1 MKSTVFG
8 GAIGAIAAMFCVAP
22 AGAQSLADRVARA
35 PDGRIRM
42 TFAARPGICANGAG
56 YSIRR
61 RSDEDREWECDPGPV
76 RVVLTKD
83 GSDITRV
90 RTYVGGRW
98 RAGSTSVDLGTVATA
113 EAAGYLVALA
123 ERTEGR
129 LSRDALRPVTM
140 ANGTDVWPTVIR
152 IARDRSRERQ
162 TRRSAA
168 QWLGIVAGDAI
179 VEREGPGSIDD
190 STRED
195 KEQAVFALS
204 QLRTEEAI
212 PALIEVARTHR
223 DPILRRRA
231 LFWLGQKDDGRAV
244 DLFEEILRSR

>member
-1 MKSTVFG
+1 MKSTLFG
-8 GAIGAIAAMFCVAP
+8 GAIGAFATMFYVAS
-22 AGAQSLADRVARA
+22 AGAQSLADRVERA

-42 TFAARPGICANGAG
+42 TFAARPGICVNGDG
-56 YSIRR
+56 YSIRSR
-61 RSDEDREWECDPGPV
+61 GGEDWEWECDPGPV

-98 RAGSTSVDLGTVATA
+98 REGSTSVDLGTVAAA

-123 ERTEGR
+123 ERTRGKI
-129 LSRDALRPVTM
+129 SRDAIRPVTM
-140 ANGTDVWPTVIR
+140 ADSADVWPTVIR
-152 IARDRSRERQ
+152 IARDRSRERR

-179 VEREGPGSIDD
+179 VEREGSGSVDD

-204 QLRTEEAI
+204 QLRTEEAV
-212 PALIEVARTHR
+212 PALLEVARTHR